1 MSSSVS
7 PTRFPAFVLS
17 VFGSIALFLSAV
29 GVYGVLAY
37 TVAQSRHEIGVRIA
51 LGARKGQILG
61 FFLGQAARW
70 AAMGSCIGIIAALT
84 LVRFMQSMLF
94 QVSAYDP
101 RVFLAGLLVLSVV
114 VLLVSL
120 LPALRAAREDP
131 LAALK
136 PSAR

>member
-1 MSSSVS
+1 VSSSVS
-7 PTRFPAFVLS
+7 PTRFPALVLS
-17 VFGSIALFLSAV
+17 LFGSIALFLSAV
-29 GVYGVLAY
+29 GIYGVLAY
-37 TVAQSRHEIGVRIA
+37 TVAQSRHETGVRVA
-51 LGARKGQILG
+51 LGARKGQIVG

-70 AAMGSCIGIIAALT
+70 AAIGNCIGIIAALT